1 MNDSTADAADTTPL
15 SIFTPRSQVL
25 HPPIHPRPPSVLPR
39 TSSPFSRRRSTISGA
54 VSLER
59 EDDTPTPG
67 KIVVGDNTKGFA
79 VPFAPSAWVARASKL
94 DNASS
99 PAGTAPGPGSRAK
112 SAACFSRDSA
122 ISPSLS
128 LELQAPGGNSIVQNT
143 RKRPSDVG
151 SPDGVAERAQFKRP
165 RVKSRPSYSLDNLP
179 KFDGPALEPPSPLF
193 FSNTQRPRPQFPPR
207 LSSSEAAASML
218 SKARQEETHVKTVS
232 LARGT
237 IPTPGPPSYFHSP
250 TPTSHSRRNLDRASA
265 TRGDSPDTGSLSGK
279 ISGTSPGQNLN
290 TIGIIELFEEDPR
303 PTFIIDLSDSTI
315 YGPGLLSP
323 LYANTSLRSYEG
335 LYESISGLLSPNAPG
350 YEAFI
355 PFKAWAIAS
364 VSGEG
369 YNPYLPIHQYANI
382 LWSCSTIRKKLRV
395 ISGSFT
401 TSPGLHSGTSSS
413 TSPRSIGTVLKGPTS
428 APTPGSEASDYFG
441 VPSNVS
447 SVALPS
453 IEGSTRRIE
462 VPSASEGNTGIADQ
476 QTPVDQLTSPS
487 AYVQDGTPLTA
498 AVPAVTNINWF
509 NSHVQSHTMSPSF
522 DWTRLPISDAMPP
535 HIRFARSIDWGATA
549 LGPIETWG
557 PDLRQMCNLIM
568 GMYLLGTILVFWSCA
583 DRSLKYVLLYCSE
596 TVPEVSLDSHCSTW
610 RTRCMVL
617 AVAGLCH

>member
-1 MNDSTADAADTTPL
+1 MSDSTADAADTTPL
-15 SIFTPRSQVL
+15 SIFTPRSQIL

-39 TSSPFSRRRSTISGA
+39 TSSPFSRRRKTISGA

-59 EDDTPTPG
+59 EDVVPTVG
-67 KIVVGDNTKGFA
+67 RIVAGDNTKA
-79 VPFAPSAWVARASKL
+79 LAEPFAPSAWEARASNSKL

-99 PAGTAPGPGSRAK
+99 PAGIAPGPGPRAK
-112 SAACFSRDSA
+112 SVVCFSRDSA
-122 ISPSLS
+122 ISPSPS
-128 LELQAPGGNSIVQNT
+128 LELQAPGKTGVVKNT
-143 RKRPSDVG
+143 RKRPSDVA
-151 SPDGVAERAQFKRP
+151 SPDGLAERAHIKRP
-165 RVKSRPSYSLDNLP
+165 RIKSRPAYSLDDLP
-179 KFDGPALEPPSPLF
+179 QFDGPAREPPSPLF
-193 FSNTQRPRPQFPPR
+193 FSNTQRPRPRFPPR

-237 IPTPGPPSYFHSP
+237 IATPGPATYFHSP
-250 TPTSHSRRNLDRASA
+250 TPTSHSRRSLDRAST
-265 TRGDSPDTGSLSGK
+265 TRGVSPETGSLSGK
-279 ISGTSPGQNLN
+279 ISGSSPGQNLN

-303 PTFIIDLSDSTI
+303 PTFIVDLSDSTI

-355 PFKAWAIAS
+355 PFKAWALAS
-364 VSGEG
+364 SSGEG
-369 YNPYLPIHQYANI
+369 HNPYLPTHVYANI

-395 ISGSFT
+395 ISGSFA

-413 TSPRSIGTVLKGPTS
+413 TSPRSVGTVVKGPAS
-428 APTPGSEASDYFG
+428 APTPISEASDYFG

-447 SVALPS
+447 SVAVPS
-453 IEGSTRRIE
+453 IEGSTRRIDM
-462 VPSASEGNTGIADQ
+462 PSASVGNTGIADQ
-476 QTPVDQLTSPS
+476 QTPMDGLTSPL

-509 NSHVQSHTMSPSF
+509 NSHVHSHTMSPSF
-522 DWTRLPISDAMPP
+522 DWTRLPVTDAMPP
-535 HIRFARSIDWGATA
+535 HIRFARSIDWGATS

-568 GMYLLGTILVFWSCA
+568 GMYLMGI
-583 DRSLKYVLLYCSE
+583 
-596 TVPEVSLDSHCSTW
+596 VSLSL
-610 RTRCMVL
+610 R
-617 AVAGLCH
+617 LC